1 MNTKIVFTAIVL
13 VLFSS
18 CQQRLSISKKYH
30 SFGWNIALE
39 SKQDKI
45 EKSATPPKR
54 KKKETTNSESLT
66 QKQDILEE
74 KLIFSA
80 VKNNKESEL
89 FEQLN
94 TNKSFEVLKT
104 KEVSSVTNY
113 ESKKVPQFF
122 KNQLIKKAQKQ
133 GIKETH
139 ESGALK
145 TLGWILIILGLIFI
159 LIISILLGFLL
170 CLLGLLFI
178 LVGK

>member
-39 SKQDKI
+39 SKQDKT
-45 EKSATPPKR
+45 EKSVTPTKR
-54 KKKETTNSESLT
+54 KKKEQIISESLT
-66 QKQDILEE
+66 QKQDLPEE
-74 KLIFSA
+74 KPIFSA
-80 VKNNKESEL
+80 VKNEQEAEL
-89 FEQLN
+89 IEQFKI
-94 TNKSFEVLKT
+94 NKSFDVLKT
-104 KEVSSVTNY
+104 KQVSSVTNY
-113 ESKKVPQFF
+113 ESKKTPQFL
-122 KNQLIKKAQKQ
+122 KNQQIKKAQKQ

-159 LIISILLGFLL
+159 LIISILLGFML

>member
-1 MNTKIVFTAIVL
+1 MNTKILFIAIILVL
-13 VLFSS
+13 VSS

-39 SKQDKI
+39 SKQEKMK
-45 EKSATPPKR
+45 KSAKPPKR
-54 KKKETTNSESLT
+54 KKKETTDSESLT
-66 QKQDILEE
+66 QKQDVVEE

-80 VKNNKESEL
+80 VKNNQESEL
-89 FEQLN
+89 FEQFKI
-94 TNKSFEVLKT
+94 NKSFDVLKT
-104 KEVSSVTNY
+104 KQVSSVTNF
-113 ESKKVPQFF
+113 ESKKAPQFL

-159 LIISILLGFLL
+159 LIISILLGFML

>member
-39 SKQDKI
+39 SKQEKM
-45 EKSATPPKR
+45 EKSAKPPKR
-54 KKKETTNSESLT
+54 KKKETTDSESLT
-66 QKQDILEE
+66 QKQDVVEE
-74 KLIFSA
+74 NWIFSA
-80 VKNNKESEL
+80 VKNNQELEL
-89 FEQLN
+89 FEQLKI
-94 TNKSFEVLKT
+94 NKSFDVLKT
-104 KEVSSVTNY
+104 KEVSSVTNF
-113 ESKKVPQFF
+113 ESKKAPQFL

-133 GIKETH
+133 GIKETN

-159 LIISILLGFLL
+159 LIISILLGFML

>member
-39 SKQDKI
+39 SKQDKM
-45 EKSATPPKR
+45 EKSTTPPKR

-66 QKQDILEE
+66 QKQDVVEE
-74 KLIFSA
+74 KWIVSA
-80 VKNNKESEL
+80 IKNNQESEL
-89 FEQLN
+89 IEQFKI
-94 TNKSFEVLKT
+94 NKSFDVLKT

-113 ESKKVPQFF
+113 ESKKAPQFL
-122 KNQLIKKAQKQ
+122 KNHLIKKAQKQ

-159 LIISILLGFLL
+159 LIISILLGFML

>member
-1 MNTKIVFTAIVL
+1 MNTKILFIAVILVL
-13 VLFSS
+13 VSS

-30 SFGWNIALE
+30 SFGLNIALE
-39 SKQDKI
+39 SKQDKT
-45 EKSATPPKR
+45 EKSVTPTKR
-54 KKKETTNSESLT
+54 KKKETTNLESLT
-66 QKQDILEE
+66 QKHDVLEE

-89 FEQLN
+89 FKQLN

-104 KEVSSVTNY
+104 KQVSSVTNN
-113 ESKKVPQFF
+113 ESKKSPQFL
-122 KNQLIKKAQKQ
+122 KNKLLKKAHKQ
-133 GIKETH
+133 GVKETN
-139 ESGALK
+139 ESSALK

-159 LIISILLGFLL
+159 LIISILLGFML